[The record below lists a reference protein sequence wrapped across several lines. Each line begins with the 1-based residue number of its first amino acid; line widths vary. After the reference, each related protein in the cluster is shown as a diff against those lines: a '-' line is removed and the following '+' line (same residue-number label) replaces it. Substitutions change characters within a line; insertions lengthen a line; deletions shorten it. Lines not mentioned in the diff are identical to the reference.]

1 MKRVIH
7 QNFVLDSNDGKIYC
21 HKIRKVARFN
31 AKRCNSCDMC
41 FGSLQG
47 MGVECNWEDADENY
61 PIYSVNNP
69 NAEKKRVDSLFG
81 KK

>member
-1 MKRVIH
+1 MREVIH
-7 QNFVLDSNDGKIYC
+7 QNFVIPENSYKIYC
-21 HKIRKVARFN
+21 HKTHRIERLN
-31 AKRCNSCDMC
+31 IDRCNKCEMC

-47 MGVECNWEDADENY
+47 MGVECKWKDVDENY